1 MIQIKGNSVLV
12 KKRVSKQDWLNA
24 SLDLLRAGGIEA
36 VRVERLADKLNVAKS
51 GFYYHFRDRA
61 DLHKALLDHWLQ
73 LDGTP
78 FLKERRFAEASP
90 AEKLAIVAEVVDQA
104 DLSRYDNAI
113 RQWARQDSK
122 VRRVWR
128 KEMNKRLEHIRGL
141 FRALGFEGEQ
151 LEMRVRTFVA
161 YQVGEREL
169 FSELSAKDRSRLRSL
184 RLKLLVE
191 GQVELSSANGRQ

>member
-1 MIQIKGNSVLV
+1 MV

-24 SLDLLRAGGIEA
+24 ALDLLRAGGIEA

-51 GFYYHFRDRA
+51 GFYYHFRDRT
-61 DLHKALLDHWLQ
+61 DLHKALLDYWLQ

-78 FLKERRFAEASP
+78 FLRERRFAEASP
-90 AEKLAIVAEVVDQA
+90 VEKLAIVADVVDQA

-113 RQWARQDSK
+113 RQWARQDPK

-141 FRALGFEGEQ
+141 FRAIGFEGEQ

-169 FSELSAKDRSRLRSL
+169 FSELSAKERFRLRSI
-184 RLKLLVE
+184 RLTLLVHGKADE
-191 GQVELSSANGRQ
+191 PEL

>member
-1 MIQIKGNSVLV
+1 MV

-36 VRVERLADKLNVAKS
+36 VRVERVADKLNVAKS
-51 GFYYHFRDRA
+51 GFYYHFRDRT
-61 DLHKALLDHWLQ
+61 DLHKALLDYWLQ

-78 FLKERRFAEASP
+78 FLQERRFAEVSP
-90 AEKLAIVAEVVDQA
+90 IEKLAIVADVVDQT
-104 DLSRYDNAI
+104 DLSRYDSAI
-113 RQWARQDSK
+113 RQWARQDPK

-141 FRALGFEGEQ
+141 FREIGFEGEQ

-169 FSELSAKDRSRLRSL
+169 FSELSAKDRSRLRSI
-184 RLKLLVE
+184 RLNLLVHGKTDE
-191 GQVELSSANGRQ
+191 PEP